1 MRAPS
6 ALVAAAF
13 GLLLVATP
21 ASAQRDP
28 AYAAARAAGQV
39 GEMPDGYLGFPS
51 TPSAEVRRLV
61 DDINIRRRAEY
72 TRLAQTS
79 PAGATVE
86 QVAFTTGC
94 NLIAR
99 TVAGERYMA
108 PDGSWRTRT
117 AEPPM
122 RDARCI

>member
-1 MRAPS
+1 MRAPV
-6 ALVAAAF
+6 ALVAAAL
-13 GLLLVATP
+13 GLMLVAAP

-51 TPSAEVRRLV
+51 APSAEVRRIV

-79 PAGATVE
+79 PGGATVE
-86 QVAFTTGC
+86 QVAFVTGC

-99 TVAGERYMA
+99 TVPGERYMS